1 MLEKKEPKNSGLPSE
16 IGAVISKMNDRFKL
30 IEDQMKLILENQNQ
44 IFKDI

>member
-16 IGAVISKMNDRFKL
+16 IDTVISKMNDRFKL